1 MRFSFLGSFLLEKA
15 AAHIWLDSNWIVCFV
30 LHILHGHKFHKSQC
44 LINVSPSTRHNSRQ
58 ESAMLPS
65 LHQFNCWC
73 ISFSLPSCPL
83 ELDVDPLLITLFYNM
98 VTVGKHFC
106 PLWCFRVFPW
116 TVNACVQ
123 AQADFLSTWG
133 EEQLAWWPT
142 SSALWLAQMW
152 FVNGD
157 GLRKLAH
164 SLALVQTPCGS
175 FVHGT

>member
-1 MRFSFLGSFLLEKA
+1 
-15 AAHIWLDSNWIVCFV
+15 
-30 LHILHGHKFHKSQC
+30 
-44 LINVSPSTRHNSRQ
+44 
-58 ESAMLPS
+58 MLPS

-73 ISFSLPSCPL
+73 ISFGLPSCPL
-83 ELDVDPLLITLFYNM
+83 ELDVDPLLIALFYNM

-123 AQADFLSTWG
+123 AQTDFLSTWG

-164 SLALVQTPCGS
+164 SLALLQAPCG
-175 FVHGT
+175 VLCMAHRYLHCLRAPGTLGFLWHVVSNHFYQ